1 MNGKSIDQFNIGD
14 SAEFT
19 KTITEYDVYQY
30 AGVTGDFNPVHI
42 NEVYAKETFFKKRIA
57 HGMLAGGLISAV
69 LGTRLPGPGSV
80 YLRQELNFTAPVYF
94 GDTVTA
100 KVEIVDINTGKKR
113 ITLKTTCTNQ
123 DDKMVVDGEAV
134 ISLPRK

>member
-69 LGTRLPGPGSV
+69 LGTSLPGPGSV

-123 DDKMVVDGEAV
+123 DDKVVVDGEAI

>member
-30 AGVTGDFNPVHI
+30 AGVTGDFNPAHI
-42 NEVYAKETFFKKRIA
+42 DEVYAKETFFKRRIA

-69 LGTRLPGPGSV
+69 LGTSLPGPGSV

-123 DDKMVVDGEAV
+123 DDKVVVDGEAV

>member
-123 DDKMVVDGEAV
+123 DDKVVVDGEAV

>member
-30 AGVTGDFNPVHI
+30 AGVTGDFNPAHI
-42 NEVYAKETFFKKRIA
+42 DEVYAKETFFKRRIA

-123 DDKMVVDGEAV
+123 DDKVVVDGEAV

>member
-1 MNGKSIDQFNIGD
+1 MNGKRIDQFNIGD

-69 LGTRLPGPGSV
+69 LGTSLPGPGSV
-80 YLRQELNFTAPVYF
+80 YLRQALNFTAPVYF

-123 DDKMVVDGEAV
+123 DDKVVVDGEAV

>member
-42 NEVYAKETFFKKRIA
+42 NEVYAKETFFKRRIA

-123 DDKMVVDGEAV
+123 DDKVVVDGEAV

>member
-30 AGVTGDFNPVHI
+30 AGVTGDFNPAHI
-42 NEVYAKETFFKKRIA
+42 DEVYAKETFFKKRIA

-69 LGTRLPGPGSV
+69 LGTRLPGPGSI

-100 KVEIVDINTGKKR
+100 KVEIVDINLGKKR
-113 ITLKTTCTNQ
+113 ITLKTICTNQ